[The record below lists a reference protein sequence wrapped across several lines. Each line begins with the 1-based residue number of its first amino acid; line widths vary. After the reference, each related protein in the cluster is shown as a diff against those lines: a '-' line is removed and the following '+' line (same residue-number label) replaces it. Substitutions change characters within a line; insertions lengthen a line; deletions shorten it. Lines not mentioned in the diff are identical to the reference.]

1 MPPPL
6 SSQPSATTAA
16 PSQCVLCRAWQRGG
30 SWCGDCEARFAAPR
44 PRCRRCALPLGVA
57 ADRCGACLA
66 EPPVFD
72 AAVAVVDY
80 GFPWDGLL
88 ADFKF
93 HGRVELGR
101 ALARRMAEAVALAEA
116 QAAAA
121 ADGRPDLVLPVPS
134 SRARLAE
141 RGFNQ
146 AWVLARPLASALGLR
161 SDAGLLLRLADT
173 PHQTALGRSA
183 RRANLARAFMVEPA
197 RRNELAGR
205 HVALVDD
212 VLTTGATL
220 DAAAAEL
227 RRAGARRVTAWVF
240 ARTPAPG
247 AD

>member
-1 MPPPL
+1 MPLLPL
-6 SSQPSATTAA
+6 PTLPVGAV
-16 PSQCVLCRAWQRGG
+16 PSQCALCRAWQRGG
-30 SWCGDCEARFAAPR
+30 AWCGECEARFAAPR
-44 PRCRRCALPLGVA
+44 PRCRRCALPVGMA

-93 HGRVELGR
+93 HGRAELGK
-101 ALARRMAEAVALAEA
+101 ALARRLAGALESTEAALSAEGA
-116 QAAAA
+116 
-121 ADGRPDLVLPVPS
+121 PDLVLPVPC

-146 AWVLARPLASALGLR
+146 AWELARPLAAALGLPA
-161 SDAGLLLRLADT
+161 DAGLLLRLADT
-173 PHQTALGRSA
+173 PHQTELGRSA
-183 RRANLARAFMVEPA
+183 RRANLARAFMVEPS
-197 RRNELAGR
+197 RRAELAGR

-227 RRAGARRVTAWVF
+227 RRAGARSVTAWVF

>member
-1 MPPPL
+1 MPSSLPP
-6 SSQPSATTAA
+6 AVAM
-16 PSQCVLCRAWQRGG
+16 PSQCALCHAWQRG
-30 SWCGDCEARFAAPR
+30 SAWCGACDARFAAPR

-88 ADFKF
+88 GEFKF
-93 HGRVELGR
+93 RGRAELGP
-101 ALARRMAEAVALAEA
+101 ALARRLALAVRATPTGPIGGAPEV
-116 QAAAA
+116 
-121 ADGRPDLVLPVPS
+121 VLPVPC

-146 AWVLARPLASALGLR
+146 AWELARPLAAALGLPA
-161 SDAGLLLRLADT
+161 DAGLLLRLADT

-197 RRNELAGR
+197 RRSELAGR

-227 RRAGARRVTAWVF
+227 RRAGAGAVTAWVF
-240 ARTPAPG
+240 ARTPSPG
-247 AD
+247 TD